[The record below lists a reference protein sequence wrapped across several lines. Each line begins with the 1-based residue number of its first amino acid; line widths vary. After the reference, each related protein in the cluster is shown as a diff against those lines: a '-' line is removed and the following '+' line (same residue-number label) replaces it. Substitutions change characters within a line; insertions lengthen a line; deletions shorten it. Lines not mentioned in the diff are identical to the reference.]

1 VLAHARMRWLL
12 VMLALLFGGV
22 LAGAVL
28 GVQYN
33 DTVEDI
39 PVPADGTGC
48 AIAEEVLPKPP
59 YGDLL
64 PVEVDLD
71 WNVSS
76 VWVGIITGQERDRL
90 IAASTLGSDVVVDCD
105 PETVSFVAGGPDAQ
119 SQTGFTW
126 TLHED
131 DRYAI
136 TGEVSLVDDDSG
148 GVLDGVI
155 GDDEN
160 GPLVTVFDLEVEAHA
175 AAGPTL
181 LIGLGILEALTV
193 IAAFGK
199 AAKGDAPAK

>member
-1 VLAHARMRWLL
+1 MPTMRWWLVVLALI
-12 VMLALLFGGV
+12 FGGL
-22 LAGAVL
+22 LAGAVF
-28 GVQYN
+28 GVQYS
-33 DTVEDI
+33 DTIEDI

-48 AIAEEVLPKPP
+48 AIAEQVLPKPP

-71 WNVSS
+71 WNASS
-76 VWVGIITGQERDRL
+76 VWVGIISGQERDRL
-90 IAASTLGSDVVVDCD
+90 IAASTLDSDVVVDCD
-105 PETVSFVAGGPDAQ
+105 PETITFLAGGPDAQ

-148 GVLDGVI
+148 GVLDGVV
-155 GDDEN
+155 GDGDG
-160 GPLVTVFDLEVEAHA
+160 GPLVTVFDLDVEAHA

-181 LIGLGILEALTV
+181 LIGLGILEGLTV
-193 IAAFGK
+193 LAAFGK
-199 AAKGDAPAK
+199 AAKGNEA